1 MGQGLGLALAAAGH
15 PVTLVGRR
23 SPTTP
28 IDLPLHLG
36 AWPPV
41 TRACEVL
48 VLGVP
53 DDAIHEVA
61 ERLAAEDGVT
71 ARQVVLHVSGMLD
84 RGALAV
90 LEGTGAGLG
99 SFHPLQTVA
108 RPRTAA
114 EGAFKGAA
122 AGIEG
127 DDRALAAG
135 ERLARSLGMK
145 PIRLPQGSK
154 PAYHAAAVL
163 VANYCVALTAMAERI
178 VQEAGLGDVRGM
190 FQGLLEGTA
199 GNLAHLTPGEALT
212 GPIRRGDAQT
222 VAANLAALSGNDRAV
237 YQSLGLATLE
247 LAVGQGLDPAA
258 AADVRAVL
266 TSERVSS

>member
-1 MGQGLGLALAAAGH
+1 MAADRITIIGTGRMGQGLGLALAAAGH

-90 LEGTGAGLG
+90 LEGTGAG
-99 SFHPLQTVA
+99 
-108 RPRTAA
+108 
-114 EGAFKGAA
+114 K
-122 AGIEG
+122 
-127 DDRALAAG
+127 
-135 ERLARSLGMK
+135 
-145 PIRLPQGSK
+145 
-154 PAYHAAAVL
+154 L
-163 VANYCVALTAMAERI
+163 V
-178 VQEAGLGDVRGM
+178 
-190 FQGLLEGTA
+190 
-199 GNLAHLTPGEALT
+199 P
-212 GPIRRGDAQT
+212 
-222 VAANLAALSGNDRAV
+222 
-237 YQSLGLATLE
+237 
-247 LAVGQGLDPAA
+247 
-258 AADVRAVL
+258 
-266 TSERVSS
+266 